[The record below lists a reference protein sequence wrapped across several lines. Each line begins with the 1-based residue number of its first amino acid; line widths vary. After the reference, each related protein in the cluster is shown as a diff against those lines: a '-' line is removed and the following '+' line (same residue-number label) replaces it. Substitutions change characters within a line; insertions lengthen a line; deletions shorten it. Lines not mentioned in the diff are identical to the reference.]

1 MSRCSKRPIEQ
12 RLDNVKVGETT
23 MTQPDP
29 GVLRPVARP
38 TMRDVAALA
47 GVSFKTVSRVING
60 VSTVDPELA
69 ARVNTAADRLGYRP
83 YFTATNLGRRE
94 GTNAGSWTV

>member
-1 MSRCSKRPIEQ
+1 
-12 RLDNVKVGETT
+12 

-29 GVLRPVARP
+29 SAVPPAARP

-60 VSTVDPELA
+60 VSTVDPGLV
-69 ARVNTAADRLGYRP
+69 ARVNTAADRLPTILNR
-83 YFTATNLGRRE
+83 ALDHVRRGRSAVVSVRVPP
-94 GTNAGSWTV
+94 A